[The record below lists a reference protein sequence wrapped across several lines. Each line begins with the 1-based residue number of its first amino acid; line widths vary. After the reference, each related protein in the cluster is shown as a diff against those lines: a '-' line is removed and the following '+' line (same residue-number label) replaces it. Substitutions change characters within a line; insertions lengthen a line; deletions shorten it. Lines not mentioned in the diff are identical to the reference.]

1 MKPILRDLHTIII
14 PEIATDWYELA
25 IQLFDDSQLSKL
37 DEISA
42 AHSNNR
48 REGCIEMLKYWL
60 KITPEATCTWDNLIH
75 VLKEPLGL
83 LSIAENV
90 EKKVKG

>member
-1 MKPILRDLHTIII
+1 MHTIII
-14 PEIATDWYELA
+14 PEVAKDWYELA
-25 IQLFDDSQLSKL
+25 IQLFDDSQLSRL

-42 AHSNNR
+42 AHSNNLR
-48 REGCIEMLKYWL
+48 GGCIEMLKYWL
-60 KITPEATCTWDNLIH
+60 KITPEATCTWDKLIH

-83 LSIAENV
+83 LSTAEVV